1 MKTKLLAI
9 LFVLLAAAAL
19 LLTGQQ
25 RDISGIISS
34 AEKPSIAVID
44 FRGAGEAQRVM
55 DPFNQTLWD
64 ELSGSGVLKMVS
76 KSLYPLN
83 VPQQPQDFHPP
94 SGGRSNSPWLTDWS
108 NPPVSTNY
116 LAFGY
121 TATQNNQLVLRR

>member
-55 DPFNQTLWD
+55 IARQSNLPRKK
-64 ELSGSGVLKMVS
+64 ELAKTIA
-76 KSLYPLN
+76 
-83 VPQQPQDFHPP
+83 HIEE
-94 SGGRSNSPWLTDWS
+94 
-108 NPPVSTNY
+108 
-116 LAFGY
+116 
-121 TATQNNQLVLRR
+121 